1 MVEIGTREQRMK
13 VRDSLRSNQQ
23 TGSSKGKKNQNIVMV
38 EI

>member
-13 VRDSLRSNQQ
+13 VRDSLRPNQQ
-23 TGSSKGKKNQNIVMV
+23 TGSSKGKTKQTVMV

>member
-13 VRDSLRSNQQ
+13 VRDSLSQISRQEAA
-23 TGSSKGKKNQNIVMV
+23 KKKKNIVMV